1 MVCLLK
7 DIVKTLEILFLGLVV
22 AVFVYPFSHELG
34 HSIFAFLSGTKVFEF
49 TIFPV
54 PSILCNMSDA
64 SVLQY
69 LLIGLG
75 GMVFPLIVSVAFH
88 PKHFVWWYIDFVV
101 KVISIIAFGISIVGI
116 IMYKTN
122 VPIKNED
129 ITTTLLAVPDLWVS
143 LLLLCIL
150 AELILILSIIKSQ
163 PIKHIEKFYGI

>member
-1 MVCLLK
+1 MK
-7 DIVKTLEILFLGLVV
+7 DIVKTLEIMVLGLAV
-22 AVFVYPFSHELG
+22 AVFVYPFFHELG
-34 HSIFAFLSGTKVFEF
+34 HVLFAYLSGIKVLEF
-49 TIFPV
+49 NILPI
-54 PSILCNMSDA
+54 PSVLCNMSDA

-75 GMVFPLIVSVAFH
+75 GMIFPFIVSVAFH

-101 KVISIIAFGISIVGI
+101 RIISMIAFGISIVGI

-122 VPIKNED
+122 APIRNED
-129 ITTTLLAVPDLWVS
+129 ITTTLHAVPDLWVS

-150 AELILILSIIKSQ
+150 AELVLILSIIKSQ